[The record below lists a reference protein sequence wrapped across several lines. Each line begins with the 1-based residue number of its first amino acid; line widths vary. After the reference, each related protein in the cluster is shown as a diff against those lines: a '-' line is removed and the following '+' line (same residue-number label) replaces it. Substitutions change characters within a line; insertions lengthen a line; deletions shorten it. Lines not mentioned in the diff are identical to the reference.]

1 MTGKVKPFSHD
12 IERIS
17 LEDVGGLQKL
27 LTKSRGLHFR
37 QNVKPR
43 TFEIAGINF
52 GNFLGCFTSIQ
63 KRSEA
68 MLSKKGKSE
77 ATLYKILLCHEI
89 APRFFFARA
98 N

>member
-1 MTGKVKPFSHD
+1 M
-12 IERIS
+12 
-17 LEDVGGLQKL
+17 

-37 QNVKPR
+37 QNVKPW
-43 TFEIAGINF
+43 TFEIAEINF
-52 GNFLGCFTSIQ
+52 SNFLGWFTTIQ

-77 ATLYKILLCHEI
+77 ATLNKTPLCHEI
-89 APRFFFARA
+89 ALRFFFARA

>member
-1 MTGKVKPFSHD
+1 
-12 IERIS
+12 
-17 LEDVGGLQKL
+17 L

-37 QNVKPR
+37 QNVKPL
-43 TFEIAGINF
+43 TFEIAEINL
-52 GNFLGCFTSIQ
+52 GNFLGCFTTIQ

-68 MLSKKGKSE
+68 MLFKKGKSE
-77 ATLYKILLCHEI
+77 ATLYKTPLCHEI